1 MKYSEVSDLP
11 VIEETE
17 ARGEVADILEEYK
30 RVMQSPDIPNIML
43 GLAVSP
49 AALKIQW
56 DLFKSIFTNTNL
68 PESIIFM
75 ILYTVAEANN
85 CGYCSASNELSCRTL
100 GIDEA
105 TIKALVEDLDHLNPQ
120 RVREIIRFAI
130 NVSQDPI
137 GLVAEDYDRMRDA
150 GISDAEIVEIIQI
163 ASLSNYTNTLTDA
176 LKIDIDAKVKIA
188 LER

>member
-11 VIEETE
+11 VIEEID
-17 ARGEVADILEEYK
+17 AKGEIADLFEEYK
-30 RVMQSPDIPNIML
+30 REMQSPDMPNVML
-43 GLAVSP
+43 GLAAAP
-49 AALKIQW
+49 AALKIHW
-56 DLFKSIFTNTNL
+56 DLIKSAFKHTNL
-68 PESIIFM
+68 PDSIIFM

-105 TIKALVEDLDHLNPQ
+105 TIKALVDDLDHLTPQ

-137 GLVAEDYDRMRDA
+137 GLGAEDYERVREA
-150 GISDAEIVEIIQI
+150 GISDSEMIEIIQI
-163 ASLSNYTNTLTDA
+163 ASLANYTNTLTDA
-176 LKIDIDAKVKIA
+176 LKIDIDDAVKTA
-188 LER
+188 LTN